1 MEFGLISLI
10 IIVIVKQY
18 RPEFVLYVSL
28 AAGVL
33 ILVMIMDKIGAI
45 IDLLTTLSNKTAINN
60 EFLILLIKITG
71 IAFLTE
77 FTVSICKDTGETA
90 IANKVDLG
98 GKVLIISMSIPI
110 IASLLE
116 TILKLLP
123 WKGIKQMKKIFIMTI
138 LFLIFIPSI
147 CTATETTSQDVLQ
160 SQQEELNISS
170 FIKEAQKYTQNTFK
184 DIDVNELFTSA
195 ITGKID
201 NDTIIKSIVSLVG
214 KEVLNCATVLGS
226 ILVIIIIHS
235 ILKSISEG
243 LENKNV
249 AQITYYV
256 QYILIVTLIMANFS
270 DILQMVKTSI
280 QNLVGFM
287 NSLVP
292 LLITLMLTTGNFASA
307 GILEPIILFI
317 ITFIGNFITT
327 ILLPI
332 VLISTAL
339 AIISKVSSRIQVDKL
354 SKFFNSTVVWTL
366 GVVLTLFVGIISVE
380 GSLSSTVDGITAKTT
395 KAAVSNFIPVVGKIL
410 GDAVDTVMGCSNI
423 LKNAVGIVGVVVVI
437 AICVGP
443 IIKLAILMGLYYL
456 AGAVCQPIADE
467 KIVKLLEEMG
477 NTFKML
483 LAIMCSV
490 SVMLIIGTTLVLK
503 ITNSGLMYR

>member
-1 MEFGLISLI
+1 M
-10 IIVIVKQY
+10 
-18 RPEFVLYVSL
+18 
-28 AAGVL
+28 
-33 ILVMIMDKIGAI
+33 
-45 IDLLTTLSNKTAINN
+45 NK
-60 EFLILLIKITG
+60 K
-71 IAFLTE
+71 
-77 FTVSICKDTGETA
+77 TV
-90 IANKVDLG
+90 
-98 GKVLIISMSIPI
+98 
-110 IASLLE
+110 
-116 TILKLLP
+116 
-123 WKGIKQMKKIFIMTI
+123 
-138 LFLIFIPSI
+138 
-147 CTATETTSQDVLQ
+147 
-160 SQQEELNISS
+160 
-170 FIKEAQKYTQNTFK
+170 K

-327 ILLPI
+327 ILLPF

-490 SVMLIIGTTLVLK
+490 SVMLIVGTTLVLK

>member
-1 MEFGLISLI
+1 
-10 IIVIVKQY
+10 
-18 RPEFVLYVSL
+18 
-28 AAGVL
+28 
-33 ILVMIMDKIGAI
+33 
-45 IDLLTTLSNKTAINN
+45 
-60 EFLILLIKITG
+60 
-71 IAFLTE
+71 
-77 FTVSICKDTGETA
+77 
-90 IANKVDLG
+90 
-98 GKVLIISMSIPI
+98 
-110 IASLLE
+110 
-116 TILKLLP
+116 
-123 WKGIKQMKKIFIMTI
+123 MKKMFIMI
-138 LFLIFIPSI
+138 VFIFWVIPNLCYASEI
-147 CTATETTSQDVLQ
+147 SSQDILQ
-160 SQQEELNISS
+160 SQQDELNISS
-170 FIKEAQKYTQNTFK
+170 FIKEAQKYTESTFEE
-184 DIDVNELFTSA
+184 ININELFTSA

-201 NDTIIKSIVSLVG
+201 NNTIFKSIINLIG
-214 KEVLNCATVLGS
+214 KEVLDCTTVLGS
-226 ILVIIIIHS
+226 ILVIIVIHS

-243 LENKNV
+243 LENKSIS
-249 AQITYYV
+249 QITYYV
-256 QYILIVTLIMANFS
+256 QYILIVTLIMKNFA
-270 DILQMVKTSI
+270 DVLQMVKTSI

-327 ILLPI
+327 ILLPF

-339 AIISKVSSRIQVDKL
+339 AIVSKVSSKIQVDKL
-354 SKFFNSTVVWTL
+354 SKFFNSTVIWIL
-366 GVVLTLFVGIISVE
+366 GVVLTLFVGVISVE

-410 GDAVDTVMGCSNI
+410 GDAVDTVIGCSNI
-423 LKNAVGIVGVVVVI
+423 LKNAVGIVGVIVVI
-437 AICVGP
+437 SICVGP

-456 AGAVCQPIADE
+456 TGALCQPIADE

-490 SVMLIIGTTLVLK
+490 SVMLIVGTTLVLK

>member
-1 MEFGLISLI
+1 
-10 IIVIVKQY
+10 
-18 RPEFVLYVSL
+18 
-28 AAGVL
+28 
-33 ILVMIMDKIGAI
+33 
-45 IDLLTTLSNKTAINN
+45 
-60 EFLILLIKITG
+60 
-71 IAFLTE
+71 
-77 FTVSICKDTGETA
+77 
-90 IANKVDLG
+90 
-98 GKVLIISMSIPI
+98 
-110 IASLLE
+110 
-116 TILKLLP
+116 
-123 WKGIKQMKKIFIMTI
+123 MKKIFIMTI

-201 NDTIIKSIVSLVG
+201 NDTLIKSIVSLVG

-327 ILLPI
+327 ILLPF

-490 SVMLIIGTTLVLK
+490 SVMLIVGTTLVLK